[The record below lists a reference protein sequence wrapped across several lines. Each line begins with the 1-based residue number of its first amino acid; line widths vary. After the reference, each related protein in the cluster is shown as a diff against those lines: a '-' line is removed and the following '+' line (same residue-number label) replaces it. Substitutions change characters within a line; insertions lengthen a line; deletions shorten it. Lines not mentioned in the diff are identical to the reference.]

1 MPDQLLIQA
10 LAAAQVAAT
19 VVMEGGASQITPLLV
34 SDTVIYFGQ
43 QQAEAE
49 EDTGSTQQARI
60 VLEVPAE
67 A

>member
-1 MPDQLLIQA
+1 
-10 LAAAQVAAT
+10 VAAT

-34 SDTVIYFGQ
+34 SDMVIYFGQ
-43 QQAEAE
+43 QRAEAE
-49 EDTGSTQQARI
+49 EGTGSTQQARI